1 MNINIDNPILN
12 DDAAYLEFLKNNPG
26 RGFLKIRATSASEA
40 VPVEGVQIT
49 VSKEIGDNNIIFF
62 DGRTD
67 ESGMIN
73 GIILPTPPKV
83 TNDLVAPNFADYRLQ
98 AKYTPENFDK
108 NYVISICCSVSV
120 IQYINVSP
128 DVNPEMSDE
137 SGS

>member
-12 DDAAYLEFLKNNPG
+12 DDKDYQAFLKNNPG

-40 VPVEGVQIT
+40 VPVEGVKIT

-62 DGRTD
+62 DGKTD

-73 GIILPTPPKV
+73 GITLPTPPKV
-83 TNDLVAPNFADYRLQ
+83 TSDLVAPNFADYRLH
-98 AKYTPENFDK
+98 AEYSSENFDK
-108 NYVISICCSVSV
+108 NYVISICCSISV
-120 IQYINVSP
+120 IQYINVTPNIDTETSGL
-128 DVNPEMSDE
+128 